1 MGSAP
6 KPPPPSA
13 EELAMTRRQRIRL
26 DEEIAQNEARL
37 KQQARGRLGKKS
49 LLTTPISMATVS
61 GAQAGDI
68 TEGFIKSKTTGQT
81 LKVPTA
87 PGGRG
92 QAAAARFKRQ
102 HGVGGD
108 GGMRRTRADSAR
120 PRTHRFAVLQ
130 FPKCLIR
137 AGDNSIVRI
146 YP

>member
-49 LLTTPISMATVS
+49 LLKTPISMATGS

-68 TEGFIKSKTTGQT
+68 TEGFIKTKSGRMISEKALGRMGR
-81 LKVPTA
+81 TA
-87 PGGRG
+87 LRNGR
-92 QAAAARFKRQ
+92 KR
-102 HGVGGD
+102 
-108 GGMRRTRADSAR
+108 
-120 PRTHRFAVLQ
+120 
-130 FPKCLIR
+130 
-137 AGDNSIVRI
+137 
-146 YP
+146 